1 MIEIYKDALDR
12 EKFYGL
18 LKLKHQSIIKDYIDA
33 SVKRGT
39 HKSSTFKLVNTG
51 EAVGIYQ
58 MYHKYGQ
65 MNEDKLVGLTDS
77 SSSVEF
83 TLDGRLSNF
92 VMTSDSLTISDLI
105 KSGALEES
113 KVVYLMC
120 YDFAQDGYST
130 EYRLISACSSF
141 EKLQEQID
149 QIKSSSHIIMI
160 DDIDVIVVPI
170 DQMQNAYLCAQY

>member
-12 EKFYGL
+12 EKFYDL
-18 LKLKHQSIIKDYIDA
+18 LKLKQQAIIKDYINE

-39 HKSSTFKLVNTG
+39 HESSTFKLVNT
-51 EAVGIYQ
+51 EEKVGIYQ

-65 MNEDKLVGLTDS
+65 MKEDKIVALTDRS
-77 SSSVEF
+77 SSIEF
-83 TLDGRLSNF
+83 TLNGKLSHYW
-92 VMTSDSLTISDLI
+92 SSSEALTIDDLI
-105 KSGALEES
+105 KYDALDES

-120 YDFAQDGYST
+120 YDFAQDSYST
-130 EYRLISACSSF
+130 EYRLIGVCSSF
-141 EKLQEQID
+141 EKLQEQIS
-149 QIKSSSHIIMI
+149 QIKSSSQIIMI

>member
-1 MIEIYKDALDR
+1 MIEIYKDTLDR
-12 EKFYGL
+12 DKFYDL
-18 LKLKHQSIIKDYIDA
+18 LKLKQQAIIKDYINE
-33 SVKRGT
+33 SVKHGS
-39 HKSSTFKLVNTG
+39 HESSTFKLVDTD

-77 SSSVEF
+77 SSSIEF

-92 VMTSDSLTISDLI
+92 VMVSESLTIDDLI
-105 KSGALEES
+105 KYDALDES

-120 YDFAQDGYST
+120 YDFAQESYST
-130 EYRLISACSSF
+130 EYRLIGVCSSF
-141 EKLQEQID
+141 EKLQEQIS
-149 QIKSSSHIIMI
+149 QIKSSSQIIVI

-170 DQMQNAYLCAQY
+170 DQMQNAYLKAQY